1 MNYVDKIRPQHP
13 LITLNS
19 LIMSLKGLLAP
30 PPHVK
35 HHNIIKRGLMTN

>member
-1 MNYVDKIRPQHP
+1 MNYVDQIRPQHP

-19 LIMSLKGLLAP
+19 FIMSLKGLLS